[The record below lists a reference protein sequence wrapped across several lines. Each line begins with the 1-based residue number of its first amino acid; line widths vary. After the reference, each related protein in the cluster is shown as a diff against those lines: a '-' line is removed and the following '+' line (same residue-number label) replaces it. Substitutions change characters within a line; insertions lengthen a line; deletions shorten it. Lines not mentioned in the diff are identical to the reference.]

1 MAVEKKSGYTVRAE
15 RTRKKI
21 LDAAREIFKEKGYRD
36 TTITLIAEKA
46 GVGYGTVYSH
56 FNNGKDEVLMNIME
70 DIMKDFYK
78 VASVAYTPNSKEE
91 ALQFTTKNIADFL
104 ELAITHKEWLAL
116 FYKAFGHSEI
126 VLNRWEEITE
136 RFIERISK
144 NVELVKERGLSR
156 NPTYNSHI
164 VAGSLYYPSEKFLW
178 KIVLEKTTE
187 DHKEITRNI
196 AEIYNYG
203 LYK

>member
-1 MAVEKKSGYTVRAE
+1 MKEEKKNGYVIRAE

-21 LDAAREIFKEKGYRD
+21 LDAAREVFKENGFRN

-46 GVGYGTVYSH
+46 EVGYGTVYSH

-70 DIMKDFYK
+70 DIMDDFYQ
-78 VASVAYTPNSKEE
+78 VASVAYTPSTKED
-91 ALQFTTKNIADFL
+91 ALEFTKKNISGFL
-104 ELAITHKEWLAL
+104 ELAIIHKEWLAL

-144 NVELVKERGLSR
+144 NVDLVKERGLSR
-156 NPTYNSHI
+156 NPNYNSRI
-164 VAGSLYYPSEKFLW
+164 VAGSLYYPGEKFLW
-178 KIVLEKTTE
+178 KIVLGNTTQ
-187 DHKEITRNI
+187 DHTEIARNI
-196 AEIYNYG
+196 AEIYNFG